1 MCSETE
7 KCPPETYAELRDRPL
22 TPKELRASKREL
34 ANAGRVAR
42 VVLTKLSNVDDV
54 PAITG
59 LAMALLSTVQVKTS
73 ITRSDFIQMITD
85 LWDETA
91 EKLAE
96 INKENGK

>member
-22 TPKELRASKREL
+22 TPKEFRASKREL

-42 VVLTKLSNVDDV
+42 VVLTKL
-54 PAITG
+54 
-59 LAMALLSTVQVKTS
+59 AMALLSTVQVKTS
-73 ITRSDFIQMITD
+73 IARSDFIQMITD

-91 EKLAE
+91 EKLAL